1 MKKTILVLFV
11 LFLPILS
18 WSATKNLE
26 YSVWIPYWKK
36 TVAVP
41 ETQANIKKLKTI
53 SPFSYEVNADGTIK
67 DTMKVGVEPWV
78 SLIATAKINKVKII
92 PTIAW
97 FDGAS
102 ILKVLSKKT
111 TRDAHIKAIS
121 KIVNTNN
128 FAGIDIDYENKKVE
142 SFTNFGVF
150 LRDLSKELKK
160 TKKTL
165 VCTIEP
171 RLPPTSRFLV
181 VPEEIEYANDYK
193 KINQYCDEVRI
204 MAYDQMTIDIKL
216 NKTKR
221 LGGYYAPVADVDFVK
236 KVATYSGINI
246 SRSKIVLGVANY
258 GYEYEVTD
266 KRTFYDY
273 TKLRSLS
280 YKGAMDLAKSVGATP
295 TRNNAGELSFTY
307 VKDGKTRLVWF
318 SDSVAIAQ
326 KVALA
331 KQYNLKG
338 VALFRVDGE
347 SEANLWSVFK

>member
-1 MKKTILVLFV
+1 MKKILILLILFIIPTISLAKTTTLQY
-11 LFLPILS
+11 
-18 WSATKNLE
+18 A
-26 YSVWIPYWKK
+26 VWIPYWKK

-41 ETQANIKKLKTI
+41 EAQANIKKLAVV

-67 DTMKVGVEPWV
+67 DTMKIGAEPWV
-78 SLIATAKINKVKII
+78 SFLAVAKTNKVKII
-92 PTIAW
+92 PTVAW
-97 FDGAS
+97 FNGEAS
-102 ILKVLSKKT
+102 LKILSKKT

-121 KIVNTNN
+121 KIVNTNG

-142 SFTNFGVF
+142 GFNSFGLF

-171 RLPPTSRFLV
+171 RLPPTSRFIM

-193 KINQYCDEVRI
+193 RINQYCDEVRI
-204 MAYDQMTIDIKL
+204 MAYDQTTVDVKL
-216 NKTKR
+216 NQTKR
-221 LGGYYAPVADVDFVK
+221 LGGFYAPVADVDFVK
-236 KVATYSGINI
+236 KVVVYMGIQI
-246 SRSKIVLGVANY
+246 SRSKMVLGVANY
-258 GYEYEVTD
+258 GYEYEITD

-280 YKGAMDLAKSVGATP
+280 YKTAMDLAKSVGVTP

-307 VKDGKTRLVWF
+307 QKDGKTRLVWF

-326 KVALA
+326 KIALA
-331 KQYNLKG
+331 KQYGLKG
-338 VALFRVDGE
+338 VAMFRVDGE